1 MALTERLSKK
11 TDVTQNWLLQFVR
24 LTVSGFAEFSEV
36 SRFLV
41 WYTTLPNCKP
51 DLDETARRANDKHEA
66 GIKTL
71 NLKN

>member
-1 MALTERLSKK
+1 MIDAVKCFSKDLRQPDLGSQDIQSKRRSPMALTERLSKK

-41 WYTTLPNCKP
+41 
-51 DLDETARRANDKHEA
+51 
-66 GIKTL
+66 
-71 NLKN
+71 